1 MKKTKL
7 FLTALIS
14 MFAFTCGVKAVE
26 VKTAE
31 ELKTC
36 LAKDGSVC
44 TLSKSLENIST
55 IDLAEVNATLD
66 LNGNSITFAENKR
79 LNIKKGNFII
89 KGKGKISESKPST
102 APVVIYGSINKTDTN
117 YTTVTIEKDVIL
129 EGKYGSFISL
139 NKDSNNVSHAYGTT
153 VNINGTL
160 KGIKEGDSGAG
171 FYINGLL
178 QDVENAPVININSSA
193 NLNGNGGAIYAA
205 GYAVWNIKDAN
216 LNGKEYGVAL
226 KAGKFNFNNT
236 KIENN
241 GEKKEGT
248 YNGNG
253 VNPAGAT
260 FQIESNNSYIGK
272 IEINIDGG
280 TYKSVNGDVIYH
292 YMAQKEGTTQKV
304 NNSLTSLSI
313 KNGTFNGEIN
323 LLGEDT
329 KNVTITG
336 GTFNTDVTKF
346 VGNKYVVNKNGKTY
360 AVVENKVLETTD
372 EKVIFESAEAIR
384 NDLVLN
390 VTEKSEDEVKKGT
403 EKVTEVYKDNKKV
416 KEVKLINLYEI
427 NVLNGDGRVE
437 KLEDGKFT
445 IAIAIPESEQ
455 KYDAYKVVYFDED
468 GKLVETLDAKLE
480 NGKVVFTTT
489 HLSTYG
495 IVGYNNTVTQGEKN
509 PETSDMNLALI
520 LTTLGLAS
528 VGAVLVSRK
537 KLAKANR

>member
-14 MFAFTCGVKAVE
+14 MFAFTCGVKALE
-26 VKTAE
+26 VSNAE
-31 ELKTC
+31 ELENC
-36 LAKDGSVC
+36 LKKDGSVC

-129 EGKYGSFISL
+129 EGKYGAFISL

-160 KGIKEGDSGAG
+160 KGIKEGDPGAG

-253 VNPAGAT
+253 VDPAGAT

-292 YMAQKEGTTQKV
+292 YMAQKAGTTEKV

-323 LLGEDT
+323 LLEEDT

-346 VGNKYVVNKNGKTY
+346 IGNKYIVNKNGNTY

-372 EKVIFESAEAIR
+372 EKVIFESEEAIP
-384 NDLVLN
+384 NDFTLK
-390 VTEKSEDEVKKGT
+390 VTEKTEDEIKKGT
-403 EKVTEVYKDNKKV
+403 EKVTETYKDNKKV

-427 NVLNGDGRVE
+427 EILNGDNRVE
-437 KLEDGKFT
+437 NLEDGKFT

-495 IVGYNNTVTQGEKN
+495 IVGYNNVATNN
-509 PETSDMNLALI
+509 PNTSDMNLALI

>member
-7 FLTALIS
+7 FVAALIS

-36 LAKDGSVC
+36 LVKDGSVC

-66 LNGNSITFAENKR
+66 LNGNSITFAENER

-129 EGKYGSFISL
+129 EGYYGSFISL
-139 NKDSNNVSHAYGTT
+139 NKDSNKVSHAYGTT

-160 KGIKEGDSGAG
+160 KGINEGDSGAG

-253 VNPAGAT
+253 VDPAGAT

-280 TYKSVNGDVIYH
+280 TYKSVNGDAIYH
-292 YMAQKEGTTQKV
+292 YMAQKEGTTEKV

-323 LLGEDT
+323 LLEEDT

-346 VGNKYVVNKNGKTY
+346 VGNKHIVNKNGNTY

-372 EKVIFESAEAIR
+372 EKVIFESEEAIP
-384 NDLVLN
+384 NDFTLK
-390 VTEKSEDEVKKGT
+390 VTEKTEDEIKKGT
-403 EKVTEVYKDNKKV
+403 EKVTETYKDNKKV

-427 NVLNGDGRVE
+427 EILNGDDRVE
-437 KLEDGKFT
+437 NLEDGKFT

-495 IVGYNNTVTQGEKN
+495 IIGYNNVATNN
-509 PETSDMNLALI
+509 PNTSDMNLALI
-520 LTTLGLAS
+520 LTILGLAS

>member
-509 PETSDMNLALI
+509 PKTSDMNLALI

>member
-31 ELKTC
+31 ELKNC
-36 LAKDGSVC
+36 LVKDGSVC

-66 LNGNSITFAENKR
+66 LNGNSITFAENER

-139 NKDSNNVSHAYGTT
+139 NKDSNKVSHAYGTT

-253 VNPAGAT
+253 VDPAGAT

-280 TYKSVNGDVIYH
+280 TYKSVNGDAIYH
-292 YMAQKEGTTQKV
+292 YMAQKEGTTEKV

-323 LLGEDT
+323 LLDEDT

-346 VGNKYVVNKNGKTY
+346 VGNKHIVNKNGNTY

-372 EKVIFESAEAIR
+372 EKVIFESEEAIP
-384 NDLVLN
+384 NDFTLK
-390 VTEKSEDEVKKGT
+390 VTEKTEDEIKKGT
-403 EKVTEVYKDNKKV
+403 EKVTETYKDNKKV

-427 NVLNGDGRVE
+427 EILNGDNRVE
-437 KLEDGKFT
+437 NLEDGKFT

-495 IVGYNNTVTQGEKN
+495 IVGYNNVATNN
-509 PETSDMNLALI
+509 PNTSDMNLALI
-520 LTTLGLAS
+520 LITLGLAS

>member
-1 MKKTKL
+1 MKKKIL

-160 KGIKEGDSGAG
+160 KGIKEGDSGTG

-509 PETSDMNLALI
+509 PKTSDMNLALI

>member
-36 LAKDGSVC
+36 LVKDGSVC

-66 LNGNSITFAENKR
+66 LNGNSITFAENER

-139 NKDSNNVSHAYGTT
+139 NKDSNKVSHAYGTT

-253 VNPAGAT
+253 VDPAGAT

-280 TYKSVNGDVIYH
+280 TYKSVNGDAIYH
-292 YMAQKEGTTQKV
+292 YMAQKEGTTEKV

-323 LLGEDT
+323 LLDEDT

-346 VGNKYVVNKNGKTY
+346 VGNKHIVNKNGNTY

-372 EKVIFESAEAIR
+372 EKVIFESEEAIP
-384 NDLVLN
+384 NDFTLK
-390 VTEKSEDEVKKGT
+390 VTEKTEDEIKKGT
-403 EKVTEVYKDNKKV
+403 EKVTETYKDNKKV

-427 NVLNGDGRVE
+427 EILNGDNRVE
-437 KLEDGKFT
+437 NLEDGKFT

-495 IVGYNNTVTQGEKN
+495 IVGYNNVATNN
-509 PETSDMNLALI
+509 PNTSDMNLALI

>member
-7 FLTALIS
+7 FVAALIS

-36 LAKDGSVC
+36 LVKDGSVC

-66 LNGNSITFAENKR
+66 LNGNSITFAENER

-129 EGKYGSFISL
+129 EGYYGSFISL
-139 NKDSNNVSHAYGTT
+139 NKDSNKVSHAYGTT

-160 KGIKEGDSGAG
+160 KGINEGDSGAG

-253 VNPAGAT
+253 VDPAGAT

-280 TYKSVNGDVIYH
+280 TYKSVNGDAIYH
-292 YMAQKEGTTQKV
+292 YMAQKEGTTEKV

-323 LLGEDT
+323 LLEEDT

-346 VGNKYVVNKNGKTY
+346 VGNKHIVNKNGNTY

-372 EKVIFESAEAIR
+372 EKVIFESEEAIP
-384 NDLVLN
+384 NDFVLK
-390 VTEKSEDEVKKGT
+390 VTEKTEDEIKKGT
-403 EKVTEVYKDNKKV
+403 EKVTETYKDNKKV

-427 NVLNGDGRVE
+427 EILNGDNRVE
-437 KLEDGKFT
+437 NLEDGKFT

-468 GKLVETLDAKLE
+468 GKLVETLDAKLV

-495 IVGYNNTVTQGEKN
+495 IVGYNNVATNN
-509 PETSDMNLALI
+509 PNTSDMNLALI

>member
-1 MKKTKL
+1 
-7 FLTALIS
+7 
-14 MFAFTCGVKAVE
+14 
-26 VKTAE
+26 
-31 ELKTC
+31 
-36 LAKDGSVC
+36 
-44 TLSKSLENIST
+44 
-55 IDLAEVNATLD
+55 
-66 LNGNSITFAENKR
+66 
-79 LNIKKGNFII
+79 
-89 KGKGKISESKPST
+89 
-102 APVVIYGSINKTDTN
+102 
-117 YTTVTIEKDVIL
+117 
-129 EGKYGSFISL
+129 
-139 NKDSNNVSHAYGTT
+139 
-153 VNINGTL
+153 
-160 KGIKEGDSGAG
+160 
-171 FYINGLL
+171 
-178 QDVENAPVININSSA
+178 
-193 NLNGNGGAIYAA
+193 
-205 GYAVWNIKDAN
+205 
-216 LNGKEYGVAL
+216 
-226 KAGKFNFNNT
+226 
-236 KIENN
+236 
-241 GEKKEGT
+241 
-248 YNGNG
+248 
-253 VNPAGAT
+253 
-260 FQIESNNSYIGK
+260 
-272 IEINIDGG
+272 
-280 TYKSVNGDVIYH
+280 
-292 YMAQKEGTTQKV
+292 MAQKEGTTQKV

>member
-7 FLTALIS
+7 FVAALIS

-36 LAKDGSVC
+36 LVKDGSVC

-66 LNGNSITFAENKR
+66 LNGNSITFAENER

-129 EGKYGSFISL
+129 EGYYGSFISL
-139 NKDSNNVSHAYGTT
+139 NKDSNKVSHAYGTT

-160 KGIKEGDSGAG
+160 KGINEGDSGAG

-216 LNGKEYGVAL
+216 LNGKEYGVAV

-248 YNGNG
+248 YNSNG
-253 VNPAGAT
+253 VDPAGAT

-280 TYKSVNGDVIYH
+280 TYKSVNGDAIYH
-292 YMAQKEGTTQKV
+292 YMAQKEGTTEKV

-323 LLGEDT
+323 LLEEDT

-346 VGNKYVVNKNGKTY
+346 VGNKHIVNKNDNTY

-372 EKVIFESAEAIR
+372 EKVIFESEEAIR
-384 NDLVLN
+384 NDLVLK
-390 VTEKSEDEVKKGT
+390 VTEKTEDEIKKGT
-403 EKVTEVYKDNKKV
+403 EKVTETYKDNKKV

-495 IVGYNNTVTQGEKN
+495 IIGYNNVAINN
-509 PETSDMNLALI
+509 PNTSDMNLALI

>member
-36 LAKDGSVC
+36 LVKDGSVC

-139 NKDSNNVSHAYGTT
+139 NKDSNKVSHAYGTT

-253 VNPAGAT
+253 VDPAGAT

-280 TYKSVNGDVIYH
+280 TYKSVNGDAIYH
-292 YMAQKEGTTQKV
+292 YMAQKEGTTEKV

-323 LLGEDT
+323 LLDEDT

-346 VGNKYVVNKNGKTY
+346 VGNKHIVNKNGNTY

-372 EKVIFESAEAIR
+372 EKVIFESEEAIR
-384 NDLVLN
+384 NDFTLK
-390 VTEKSEDEVKKGT
+390 VTEKTEDEIKKGT
-403 EKVTEVYKDNKKV
+403 EKVTETYKDNKKV

-427 NVLNGDGRVE
+427 EILNGDNRVE
-437 KLEDGKFT
+437 NLEDGKFT

-495 IVGYNNTVTQGEKN
+495 IVGYNNVATNN
-509 PETSDMNLALI
+509 PNTSDMNLALI

>member
-1 MKKTKL
+1 MKKKIL

-509 PETSDMNLALI
+509 PKTSDMNLALI

>member
-7 FLTALIS
+7 FVASLIS

-36 LAKDGSVC
+36 LVKDGSVC

-66 LNGNSITFAENKR
+66 LNGNSITFAENER

-129 EGKYGSFISL
+129 EGYYGSFISL
-139 NKDSNNVSHAYGTT
+139 NKDSNKVSHAYGTT

-160 KGIKEGDSGAG
+160 KGINEGDSGAG

-253 VNPAGAT
+253 VDPAGAT

-280 TYKSVNGDVIYH
+280 TYKSVNGDAIYH
-292 YMAQKEGTTQKV
+292 YMAQKEGTTEKV

-323 LLGEDT
+323 LLEEDT

-346 VGNKYVVNKNGKTY
+346 VGNKHIVNKNGNTY

-372 EKVIFESAEAIR
+372 EKVIFESEEAIP
-384 NDLVLN
+384 NDFVLK
-390 VTEKSEDEVKKGT
+390 VTEKTEDEIKKGT
-403 EKVTEVYKDNKKV
+403 EKVTETYKDNKKV

-427 NVLNGDGRVE
+427 EILNGDNRVE
-437 KLEDGKFT
+437 NLEDGKFT

-495 IVGYNNTVTQGEKN
+495 IIGYNNVATNN
-509 PETSDMNLALI
+509 PNTSDMNLALI
-520 LTTLGLAS
+520 LTILGLAS

>member
-1 MKKTKL
+1 MKKKIL

-427 NVLNGDGRVE
+427 NVLNGDGSVE

>member
-36 LAKDGSVC
+36 LVKDGSVC

-66 LNGNSITFAENKR
+66 LNGNSITFAENER

-129 EGKYGSFISL
+129 EGYYGSFISL
-139 NKDSNNVSHAYGTT
+139 NKDSNKVSHAYGTT

-160 KGIKEGDSGAG
+160 KGINEGDSGAG

-253 VNPAGAT
+253 VDPAGAT

-280 TYKSVNGDVIYH
+280 TYKSVNGDAIYH
-292 YMAQKEGTTQKV
+292 YMAQKEGTTEKV

-323 LLGEDT
+323 LLEEDT

-346 VGNKYVVNKNGKTY
+346 VGNKHIVNKNGNTY

-372 EKVIFESAEAIR
+372 EKVIFESEEAIP
-384 NDLVLN
+384 NDFTLK
-390 VTEKSEDEVKKGT
+390 VTEKTEDEIKKGT
-403 EKVTEVYKDNKKV
+403 EKVTETYKDNKKV

-427 NVLNGDGRVE
+427 EILNGYDRVE
-437 KLEDGKFT
+437 NLEDGKFT

-495 IVGYNNTVTQGEKN
+495 IIGYNNVETNN
-509 PETSDMNLALI
+509 PNTSDMNLALI
-520 LTTLGLAS
+520 LTILGLAS

>member
-1 MKKTKL
+1 MKKIKL
-7 FLTALIS
+7 FIAVLIS

-36 LAKDGSVC
+36 LAKEGSVC
-44 TLSKSLENIST
+44 TLSKSLENIGT

-129 EGKYGSFISL
+129 EGEYGSFISL

-178 QDVENAPVININSSA
+178 QDVENAPVININGSA

-253 VNPAGAT
+253 VDPAGAT

-292 YMAQKEGTTQKV
+292 YMAQKEGTTEKV

-323 LLGEDT
+323 LLDEDT

-346 VGNKYVVNKNGKTY
+346 VGNKYIVNKNGNTY

-372 EKVIFESAEAIR
+372 EKVIFESDDALN
-384 NDLVLN
+384 NDYYLE
-390 VTEKSEDEVKKGT
+390 VTEKTDKEELKKSTDKVEEKYKEDKNVK
-403 EKVTEVYKDNKKV
+403 D
-416 KEVKLINLYEI
+416 VKLISLYDI
-427 NVLNGDGRVE
+427 NVVDGIQVVPME
-437 KLEDGKFT
+437 EGKYT
-445 IAIAIPESEQ
+445 ISIAIPESDT
-455 KYDAYKVVYFDED
+455 KYDNYRVVYFDED
-468 GKLVETLDAKLE
+468 GKLAETLDAKLV

-495 IVGYNNTVTQGEKN
+495 IIGYNNTVVNN
-509 PETSDMNLALI
+509 PKTSDMNLALV
-520 LTTLGLAS
+520 LALLVS
-528 VGAVLVSRK
+528 TSLGAVYVSKRRLVKVSK
-537 KLAKANR
+537 

>member
-1 MKKTKL
+1 MKKKIL

-248 YNGNG
+248 YNGN
-253 VNPAGAT
+253 
-260 FQIESNNSYIGK
+260 
-272 IEINIDGG
+272 
-280 TYKSVNGDVIYH
+280 
-292 YMAQKEGTTQKV
+292 
-304 NNSLTSLSI
+304 
-313 KNGTFNGEIN
+313 
-323 LLGEDT
+323 
-329 KNVTITG
+329 
-336 GTFNTDVTKF
+336 
-346 VGNKYVVNKNGKTY
+346 
-360 AVVENKVLETTD
+360 
-372 EKVIFESAEAIR
+372 
-384 NDLVLN
+384 
-390 VTEKSEDEVKKGT
+390 
-403 EKVTEVYKDNKKV
+403 
-416 KEVKLINLYEI
+416 
-427 NVLNGDGRVE
+427 
-437 KLEDGKFT
+437 
-445 IAIAIPESEQ
+445 
-455 KYDAYKVVYFDED
+455 
-468 GKLVETLDAKLE
+468 
-480 NGKVVFTTT
+480 
-489 HLSTYG
+489 
-495 IVGYNNTVTQGEKN
+495 
-509 PETSDMNLALI
+509 
-520 LTTLGLAS
+520 
-528 VGAVLVSRK
+528 
-537 KLAKANR
+537 

>member
-7 FLTALIS
+7 FVAALIS

-36 LAKDGSVC
+36 LVKDGSVC

-66 LNGNSITFAENKR
+66 LNGNSITFAENER

-129 EGKYGSFISL
+129 EGYYGSFISL
-139 NKDSNNVSHAYGTT
+139 NKDSNKVSHAYGTT

-160 KGIKEGDSGAG
+160 KGINEGDSGAG

-241 GEKKEGT
+241 GEKKEGI
-248 YNGNG
+248 YNSNG
-253 VNPAGAT
+253 VDPAGAT

-280 TYKSVNGDVIYH
+280 TYKSVNGDAIYH
-292 YMAQKEGTTQKV
+292 YMAQKEGTTEKV

-323 LLGEDT
+323 LLEEDT

-346 VGNKYVVNKNGKTY
+346 VGNKHIVNKNGNTY

-372 EKVIFESAEAIR
+372 EKVIFESEEAIP
-384 NDLVLN
+384 NDFTLK
-390 VTEKSEDEVKKGT
+390 VTEKTEDEIKKGT
-403 EKVTEVYKDNKKV
+403 EKVTETYKDNKKV

-427 NVLNGDGRVE
+427 EILNGNDRVE
-437 KLEDGKFT
+437 NLEDGKFT

-495 IVGYNNTVTQGEKN
+495 IIGYNNVETNN
-509 PETSDMNLALI
+509 PNTSDMNLALI
-520 LTTLGLAS
+520 LTILGLAS

>member
-7 FLTALIS
+7 FVAALIS

-36 LAKDGSVC
+36 LVKDGSVC

-66 LNGNSITFAENKR
+66 LNGNSITFAENER

-129 EGKYGSFISL
+129 EGYYGSFISL
-139 NKDSNNVSHAYGTT
+139 NKDSNKVSHAYGTT

-160 KGIKEGDSGAG
+160 KGINEGDSGAG

-253 VNPAGAT
+253 VDPAGAT

-280 TYKSVNGDVIYH
+280 TYKSVNGDAIYH
-292 YMAQKEGTTQKV
+292 YMAQKEGTTEKV

-323 LLGEDT
+323 LLEEDT

-346 VGNKYVVNKNGKTY
+346 VGNKHIVNKNGNTY

-372 EKVIFESAEAIR
+372 EKVIFESEEAIP
-384 NDLVLN
+384 NDFVLK
-390 VTEKSEDEVKKGT
+390 VTEKTEDEIKKGT
-403 EKVTEVYKDNKKV
+403 EKVTETYKDNKKV

-427 NVLNGDGRVE
+427 EILNGDNRVE
-437 KLEDGKFT
+437 NLEDGKFT

-495 IVGYNNTVTQGEKN
+495 IIGYNNVATNN
-509 PETSDMNLALI
+509 PNTSDMNLALI
-520 LTTLGLAS
+520 LTILGLAS

>member
-31 ELKTC
+31 ELKNC
-36 LAKDGSVC
+36 LVKDGSVC

-66 LNGNSITFAENKR
+66 LNGNSITFAENER

-139 NKDSNNVSHAYGTT
+139 NKDSNKVSHAYGTT

-253 VNPAGAT
+253 VDPAGAT

-280 TYKSVNGDVIYH
+280 TYKSVNGDAIYH
-292 YMAQKEGTTQKV
+292 YMAQKEGTTEKV

-323 LLGEDT
+323 LLDEDT

-346 VGNKYVVNKNGKTY
+346 VGNKHIVNKNGNTY

-372 EKVIFESAEAIR
+372 EKVIFESEEAIP
-384 NDLVLN
+384 NDFTLK
-390 VTEKSEDEVKKGT
+390 VTGKTEDEIKKGT
-403 EKVTEVYKDNKKV
+403 EKVTETYKDNKKV

-427 NVLNGDGRVE
+427 EILNGDDRVE
-437 KLEDGKFT
+437 NLEDGKFT

-455 KYDAYKVVYFDED
+455 KYDAYKVVYFDEE
-468 GKLVETLDAKLE
+468 GKLVENLDAKLE

-495 IVGYNNTVTQGEKN
+495 IVGYNNVATNN
-509 PETSDMNLALI
+509 PNTSDMNLALI

>member
-36 LAKDGSVC
+36 LVKDGSVC

-55 IDLAEVNATLD
+55 IDLVEVNATLD
-66 LNGNSITFAENKR
+66 LNGNSITFAENER

-139 NKDSNNVSHAYGTT
+139 NKDSNKVSHAYGTT

-253 VNPAGAT
+253 VDPAGAT

-280 TYKSVNGDVIYH
+280 TYKSVNGDAIYH
-292 YMAQKEGTTQKV
+292 YMAQKEGTTEKV

-323 LLGEDT
+323 LLDEDT

-346 VGNKYVVNKNGKTY
+346 VGNKHIVNKNGNTY

-372 EKVIFESAEAIR
+372 EKVIFESEEAIP
-384 NDLVLN
+384 NDFTLK
-390 VTEKSEDEVKKGT
+390 VTEKTEDEIKKGT
-403 EKVTEVYKDNKKV
+403 EKVTETYKDNKKV

-427 NVLNGDGRVE
+427 EILNGDNRVE
-437 KLEDGKFT
+437 NLEDGKFT

-468 GKLVETLDAKLE
+468 GKLVETLDAKLV

-495 IVGYNNTVTQGEKN
+495 IVGYNNVATNN
-509 PETSDMNLALI
+509 PNTSDMNLALI

>member
-36 LAKDGSVC
+36 LVKDGSVC

-55 IDLAEVNATLD
+55 IDLVEVNATLD
-66 LNGNSITFAENKR
+66 LNGNSITFAENER

-139 NKDSNNVSHAYGTT
+139 NKDSNKVSHAYGTT

-253 VNPAGAT
+253 VDPAGAT

-280 TYKSVNGDVIYH
+280 TYKSVNGDAIYH
-292 YMAQKEGTTQKV
+292 YMAQKEGTTEKV

-323 LLGEDT
+323 LLDEDT

-346 VGNKYVVNKNGKTY
+346 VGNKHIVNKNGNTY

-372 EKVIFESAEAIR
+372 EKVIFESEEAIP
-384 NDLVLN
+384 NDFTLK
-390 VTEKSEDEVKKGT
+390 VTEKTEDEIKKGT
-403 EKVTEVYKDNKKV
+403 EKVTEAYKDNKKV

-427 NVLNGDGRVE
+427 NVLNGDGRIE
-437 KLEDGKFT
+437 ELEDGKFT

-468 GKLVETLDAKLE
+468 GKLVETLDAKLV

-495 IVGYNNTVTQGEKN
+495 IVGYNNVATNN
-509 PETSDMNLALI
+509 PNTSDMNLALI

>member
-7 FLTALIS
+7 FVAALIS

-36 LAKDGSVC
+36 LVKDGSVC

-66 LNGNSITFAENKR
+66 LNGNSITFAENER

-139 NKDSNNVSHAYGTT
+139 NKDSNKVSHAYGTT

-253 VNPAGAT
+253 VDPAGAT

-280 TYKSVNGDVIYH
+280 TYKSVNGDAIYH
-292 YMAQKEGTTQKV
+292 YMAQKEGTTEKV

-323 LLGEDT
+323 LLEEDT

-346 VGNKYVVNKNGKTY
+346 VGNKHIVNKNGNTY

-372 EKVIFESAEAIR
+372 EKVIFESEEAIR
-384 NDLVLN
+384 NDFTLK
-390 VTEKSEDEVKKGT
+390 VTEKTEDEIKKGT
-403 EKVTEVYKDNKKV
+403 EKVTETYKDNKKV

-427 NVLNGDGRVE
+427 EILNGDNRVE
-437 KLEDGKFT
+437 NLEDGKFT

-495 IVGYNNTVTQGEKN
+495 IVGYNNVATNN
-509 PETSDMNLALI
+509 PNTSDMNLALI
-520 LTTLGLAS
+520 LITLGLAS

>member
-7 FLTALIS
+7 FVAALIS

-36 LAKDGSVC
+36 LVKDGSVC

-66 LNGNSITFAENKR
+66 LNGNSITFAENER

-139 NKDSNNVSHAYGTT
+139 NKDSNKVSHAYGTT

-253 VNPAGAT
+253 VDPAGAT

-280 TYKSVNGDVIYH
+280 TYKSVNGDAIYH
-292 YMAQKEGTTQKV
+292 YMAQKEGTTEKV

-323 LLGEDT
+323 LLEEDT

-346 VGNKYVVNKNGKTY
+346 VGNKHIVNKNGNTY

-372 EKVIFESAEAIR
+372 EKVIFESEEAIP
-384 NDLVLN
+384 NDFTLK
-390 VTEKSEDEVKKGT
+390 VTEKTEDEIKKGT
-403 EKVTEVYKDNKKV
+403 EKVTETYKDNKKV

-427 NVLNGDGRVE
+427 EILNGDNRVE
-437 KLEDGKFT
+437 NLEDGKFT

-495 IVGYNNTVTQGEKN
+495 IVGYNNVATNN
-509 PETSDMNLALI
+509 PNTSDMNLALI
-520 LTTLGLAS
+520 LITLGLAS

>member
-14 MFAFTCGVKAVE
+14 MFAFTCGVKAAE

-36 LAKDGSVC
+36 LVKDGSVC

-55 IDLAEVNATLD
+55 IDLVEVNATLD
-66 LNGNSITFAENKR
+66 LNGNSITFAENER

-139 NKDSNNVSHAYGTT
+139 NKDSNKVSHAYGTT

-160 KGIKEGDSGAG
+160 KGIKEGDPGAG

-253 VNPAGAT
+253 VDPAGAT

-280 TYKSVNGDVIYH
+280 TYKSVNGDAIYH
-292 YMAQKEGTTQKV
+292 YMAQKEGTTEKV

-323 LLGEDT
+323 LLDEDT

-346 VGNKYVVNKNGKTY
+346 VGNKHIVNKNGNTY

-372 EKVIFESAEAIR
+372 EKVIFESEEAIR
-384 NDLVLN
+384 NDFTLK
-390 VTEKSEDEVKKGT
+390 VTEKTEDEIKKGT
-403 EKVTEVYKDNKKV
+403 EKVTETYKDNKKV

-427 NVLNGDGRVE
+427 EILNGDNRVE
-437 KLEDGKFT
+437 NLEDGKFT

-468 GKLVETLDAKLE
+468 GKLVETLDAKLV

-495 IVGYNNTVTQGEKN
+495 IVGYNNVATNN
-509 PETSDMNLALI
+509 PNTSDMNLALI

>member
-1 MKKTKL
+1 MKKIKL
-7 FLTALIS
+7 FIAVLIS

-36 LAKDGSVC
+36 LAKEGSVC
-44 TLSKSLENIST
+44 TLSKSLENIGT

-102 APVVIYGSINKTDTN
+102 APVVIYGYINKTDTN

-129 EGKYGSFISL
+129 EGEYGSFISL

-178 QDVENAPVININSSA
+178 QDVENAPVININGSA

-253 VNPAGAT
+253 VDPAGAT

-292 YMAQKEGTTQKV
+292 YMAQKEGTTEKV

-323 LLGEDT
+323 LLDEDT

-346 VGNKYVVNKNGKTY
+346 VGNKYIVNKNGNTY

-372 EKVIFESAEAIR
+372 EKVIFESDDALN
-384 NDLVLN
+384 NDYYLE
-390 VTEKSEDEVKKGT
+390 VTEKTDKEELKKSTDKVEEKYKEDKNVK
-403 EKVTEVYKDNKKV
+403 D
-416 KEVKLINLYEI
+416 VKLISLYDI
-427 NVLNGDGRVE
+427 NVVDGIQVVPME
-437 KLEDGKFT
+437 EGKYT
-445 IAIAIPESEQ
+445 ISIAIPESDT
-455 KYDAYKVVYFDED
+455 KYDNYKVAYFDED
-468 GKLVETLDAKLE
+468 GKLVETLDAKLV

-495 IVGYNNTVTQGEKN
+495 IIGYNNTVVDN
-509 PETSDMNLALI
+509 PKTSDMNLALV
-520 LTTLGLAS
+520 LALLVS
-528 VGAVLVSRK
+528 TSLGAVYVSKRKLVKVSK
-537 KLAKANR
+537 

>member
-31 ELKTC
+31 ELKNC
-36 LAKDGSVC
+36 LVKDGSVC

-66 LNGNSITFAENKR
+66 LNGNSITFAENER

-139 NKDSNNVSHAYGTT
+139 NKDSNKVSHAYGTT

-253 VNPAGAT
+253 VDPAGAT

-280 TYKSVNGDVIYH
+280 TYKSVNGDAIYH
-292 YMAQKEGTTQKV
+292 YMAQKEGTTEKV

-323 LLGEDT
+323 LLDEDT

-346 VGNKYVVNKNGKTY
+346 VGNKHIVNKNGNTY

-372 EKVIFESAEAIR
+372 EKVIFESEEAIP
-384 NDLVLN
+384 NDFTLK
-390 VTEKSEDEVKKGT
+390 VTGKTEDEIKKGT
-403 EKVTEVYKDNKKV
+403 EKVTETYKDNKKV

-427 NVLNGDGRVE
+427 EILNGDDRVE
-437 KLEDGKFT
+437 NLEDGKFT

-495 IVGYNNTVTQGEKN
+495 VIGYNTVASEN
-509 PETSDMNLALI
+509 PKTSDMNLALI
-520 LTTLGLAS
+520 LALLGFAS
-528 VGAVLVSRK
+528 VGAVLISRR
-537 KLAKANR
+537 KLAKNNK

>member
-1 MKKTKL
+1 MKKKIL

>member
-31 ELKTC
+31 ELKNC
-36 LAKDGSVC
+36 LVKDGSVC

-66 LNGNSITFAENKR
+66 LNGNSITFAENER

-139 NKDSNNVSHAYGTT
+139 NKDSNKVSHAYGTT

-160 KGIKEGDSGAG
+160 KGIKEGDPGAG

-253 VNPAGAT
+253 VDPAGAT

-280 TYKSVNGDVIYH
+280 TYKSVNGDAIYH
-292 YMAQKEGTTQKV
+292 YMAQKEGTTEKV

-323 LLGEDT
+323 LLDEDT

-346 VGNKYVVNKNGKTY
+346 VGNKHIVNKNGNTY

-372 EKVIFESAEAIR
+372 EKVIFESEEAIP
-384 NDLVLN
+384 NDFTLK
-390 VTEKSEDEVKKGT
+390 VTEKTEDEIKKGT
-403 EKVTEVYKDNKKV
+403 EKVTETYKDNKKV

-427 NVLNGDGRVE
+427 EILNGDNRVE
-437 KLEDGKFT
+437 NLEDGKFT

-495 IVGYNNTVTQGEKN
+495 IVGYNNVATNN
-509 PETSDMNLALI
+509 PNTSDMNLALI
-520 LTTLGLAS
+520 LITLGLAS